1 MIVMIIIIK
10 NHNNHNINNL
20 FLVYFIICF
29 RLPLCRYS
37 FEFIHSYAFPQKHAF
52 SSVKIIN
59 NDNNNNNKN
68 INNDNNDNNRNII
81 NHNGNEN
88 DDIMITIIIRIKNYE
103 YY

>member
-59 NDNNNNNKN
+59 NDNN
-68 INNDNNDNNRNII
+68 DNNRNII

-103 YY
+103 